1 MSIDSVS
8 FPKHQTVSAA
18 ERADWAMLLA
28 RSVRQRRE
36 ELGLSVRCA
45 AELSGM
51 ETSEW
56 YVLEAGWVPS
66 VESGLLD
73 SIAGTLQACHIQLPL
88 MAEISRWNQEVLFS
102 SLTPLAS

>member
-1 MSIDSVS
+1 MSIISVTT
-8 FPKHQTVSAA
+8 PKHPAVSAA
-18 ERADWAMLLA
+18 ECADMAMLLA

-36 ELGLSVRCA
+36 HLGLSVKRA

-51 ETSEW
+51 VVSDW
-56 YVLEAGWVPS
+56 YALEAGWIPS

-88 MAEISRWNQEVLFS
+88 IAEISRYNQEVLFN
-102 SLTPLAS
+102 SLSPRAC

>member
-1 MSIDSVS
+1 MSTDSVS
-8 FPKHQTVSAA
+8 LPKHPTVSAA

-28 RSVRQRRE
+28 RNVRHRRE
-36 ELGLSVRCA
+36 DLGLSVQRA

-102 SLTPLAS
+102 SQPPRVN

>member
-1 MSIDSVS
+1 MSTDSVS
-8 FPKHQTVSAA
+8 LPKPPTVSAA

-28 RSVRQRRE
+28 REVRQRRE
-36 ELGLSVRCA
+36 ELGLCVERA

-56 YVLEAGWVPS
+56 YVLEAGWIPS

-73 SIAGTLQACHIQLPL
+73 AIAGTLQACHIQLPL
-88 MAEISRWNQEVLFS
+88 MAEISRYNQEELFRIQ
-102 SLTPLAS
+102 PPRVN